1 MQIVIN
7 EQIFDVPMDEEM
19 KYKFHC
25 VSQNHKTVQKILNVM
40 QQAAFLKINTQYDAL
55 LVQQGSLLVKE
66 LFQQLIDDIYA
77 YNQKQHNKAITEENR
92 VQIKVGNIA
101 RNISGSVRT
110 CPISNQ
116 GVLAYHIIL
125 DVPVPCY
132 NREEKAYV
140 LLPSYNLEIK
150 TAFGNYVYSSALN
163 ALKTEETYNTYII
176 KHQNNA

>member
-77 YNQKQHNKAITEENR
+77 
-92 VQIKVGNIA
+92 
-101 RNISGSVRT
+101 
-110 CPISNQ
+110 
-116 GVLAYHIIL
+116 
-125 DVPVPCY
+125 
-132 NREEKAYV
+132 
-140 LLPSYNLEIK
+140 
-150 TAFGNYVYSSALN
+150 
-163 ALKTEETYNTYII
+163 
-176 KHQNNA
+176 